1 MEIPIEL
8 FSMFMGLTIVM
19 IVISLLKNIPM
30 VIVVSGVIMIF
41 LFSITDTISRG
52 SIPDNI
58 NDNGVITWI
67 EDSIS
72 FNTEMKIVFV
82 VIGALIVLVG
92 GIMQAEKKDLI
103 SNERQR

>member
-1 MEIPIEL
+1 M
-8 FSMFMGLTIVM
+8 V
-19 IVISLLKNIPM
+19 VISLLKNIPM

>member
-58 NDNGVITWI
+58 NDSGVITWI

>member
-19 IVISLLKNIPM
+19 VVISLLKNIPM

>member
-1 MEIPIEL
+1 
-8 FSMFMGLTIVM
+8 MFMGLTIVM

-103 SNERQR
+103 SSERQR